1 MARILDGKAL
11 AAKVRSEVAK
21 ELKDLQQSN
30 SKFKPHLTIVQVCT
44 LRTWLDSY
52 FNMTKVLDLCVCRR
66 LGVMKILMCIS
77 A

>member
-44 LRTWLDSY
+44 WLDSY
-52 FNMTKVLDLCVCRR
+52 FNMTKVLDLCVCCR